1 NRGGGATEARMASG
15 GGSSLVPA
23 LPPFLSKCYDM
34 VDDPSTDDTVSWS
47 KTSNSFVIW
56 DPHAFSQDLLPKY
69 FKHSNLSSFV
79 RQLNTYGFHKVDP
92 DKWEFANEGF
102 LRGQKHLLKTIT
114 RRKPAHNIV
123 PQQQPRP
130 KTQSV
135 NEVGNF
141 GFKEEIEILKRDKNA
156 LMQELI
162 KVRQHQQNSELELH
176 SLIQRI
182 RHMEQ
187 KQLEMMSLLAMV
199 VQTPNFIAQLVQQNV
214 NDRWSNINK
223 RRRLPA
229 PEHNVLDGAE
239 AVLDGQIIK
248 YQPFAPE
255 IIKSSFLPVVNSKES
270 GSLQH
275 ESSVFN
281 DLHPNGVSMTA
292 GADLALPLREN
303 GSLTNL
309 EDLEQLL
316 ASSAGEN
323 SEQIEP
329 GALAEY
335 MRSLDFTEQDTDG
348 CMGILS
354 AKNETEIGNPTSE
367 KGSNDMVVW

>member
-1 NRGGGATEARMASG
+1 MFFT
-15 GGSSLVPA
+15 L
-23 LPPFLSKCYDM
+23 
-34 VDDPSTDDTVSWS
+34 W
-47 KTSNSFVIW
+47 
-56 DPHAFSQDLLPKY
+56 
-69 FKHSNLSSFV
+69 HSID
-79 RQLNTYGFHKVDP
+79 QGFHKVDP
-92 DKWEFANEGF
+92 DRWEFANEGF

-114 RRKPAHNIV
+114 RRKPAHNIAP
-123 PQQQPRP
+123 PQQQPHP
-130 KTQSV
+130 KTESV
-135 NEVGNF
+135 NGLIEVGNY
-141 GFKEEIEILKRDKNA
+141 GFEEEIEILKRDKNA

-176 SLIQRI
+176 SLVRRI

-229 PEHNVLDGAE
+229 PEHNVLEGAE
-239 AVLDGQIIK
+239 AVSNGQIIK

-255 IIKSSFLPVVNSKES
+255 IMKSSFLPVANSKES
-270 GSLQH
+270 GS
-275 ESSVFN
+275 VFN
-281 DLHPNGVSMTA
+281 DLHSNGVSMTV
-292 GADLALPLREN
+292 GDDLALPSQEN

-335 MRSLDFTEQDTDG
+335 MRSLDFTEQETDG
-348 CMGILS
+348 CMGNLS
-354 AKNETEIGNPTSE
+354 TEIGNLTSE
-367 KGSNDMVVW
+367 KGSNNMVVW